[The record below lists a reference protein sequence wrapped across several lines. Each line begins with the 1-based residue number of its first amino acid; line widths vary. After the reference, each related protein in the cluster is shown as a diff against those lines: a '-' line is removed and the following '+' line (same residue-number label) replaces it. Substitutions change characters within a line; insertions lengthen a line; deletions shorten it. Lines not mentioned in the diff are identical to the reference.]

1 MSSRDRVP
9 EHTSA
14 EINQQIEDQTRERID
29 HYASNPA
36 QIDQRLRELDQE
48 WDVER
53 TLEANS
59 AIISLFGL
67 AMGFTVN
74 RRWFLLPLA
83 IQSFFLQHAL
93 QGWCPPLPILRRYG
107 FRTSEEI
114 ERERTALKA
123 VRGDFQA
130 ISDEQHSSEPRT
142 EAVWQA
148 VSH

>member
-1 MSSRDRVP
+1 MSSRERVP
-9 EHTSA
+9 QHTSA
-14 EINQQIEDQTRERID
+14 EINQRIEDQTRERID
-29 HYASNPA
+29 YFASNTDR
-36 QIDQRLRELDQE
+36 IDQRLRELDEE

-74 RRWFLLPLA
+74 RRWFVLPLA
-83 IQSFFLQHAL
+83 VQSFFLQHAM

-123 VRGDFQA
+123 IRGDFQA
-130 ISDEQHSSEPRT
+130 ISEERRTGEPNAA
-142 EAVWQA
+142 AVWQA
-148 VSH
+148 ISH

>member
-9 EHTSA
+9 EHTGA
-14 EINQQIEDQTRERID
+14 EFNQRIEDQTKERINF
-29 HYASNPA
+29 YSNNPA
-36 QIDQRLRELDQE
+36 RIDQRLRELEEE
-48 WDVER
+48 WDIER
-53 TLEANS
+53 TLETNAS
-59 AIISLFGL
+59 ILSLLGL
-67 AMGFTVN
+67 AMGFTVS
-74 RRWFLLPLA
+74 RRWFVLPLA

-123 VRGDFQA
+123 IRGDFQA
-130 ISDEQHSSEPRT
+130 IVEERGGRKPTAD
-142 EAVWQA
+142 AVWQA

>member
-9 EHTSA
+9 QHTSA
-14 EINQQIEDQTRERID
+14 EINQRIEDKTKERID
-29 HYASNPA
+29 YLASDPMR
-36 QIDQRLRELDQE
+36 IDRRLRELDKE

-59 AIISLFGL
+59 AILSLFGL
-67 AMGFTVN
+67 AMGLTVN

-83 IQSFFLQHAL
+83 VQSFFLQHAI

-114 ERERTALKA
+114 EKERTALKA
-123 VRGDFQA
+123 IRGDFRA
-130 ISDEQHSSEPRT
+130 ISVERSSGEPKA

-148 VSH
+148 VSQ